1 MMIFRVPFHSF
12 LILNLY
18 IIINVYIYIYIY
30 IYIYQLSYIKYNDI
44 LIYVNLNYNN
54 IVQNII
60 NIIWK
65 IKFYKI
71 I

>member
-1 MMIFRVPFHSF
+1 MMISRVPFHSF

-18 IIINVYIYIYIY
+18 IIINVYIYIYIL
-30 IYIYQLSYIKYNDI
+30 YQLCYIKYKDI
-44 LIYVNLNYNN
+44 LIYVYLNYNN